1 MADKVHCIRKTLRLM
16 PEEAKMLAKKACDN
30 RMNEAEYI
38 RLLISQKPN
47 DYMVLNVLISN
58 PDARDDDMRLYYY
71 VCRDCISE
79 THDEADLSFEEVM
92 TNYKELGCPGFESVR
107 RTRQKIQAILPELGC
122 SPAARRRRNKGVVA
136 YTNYALDREGN

>member
-47 DYMVLNVLISN
+47 DYPEVIIQ
-58 PDARDDDMRLYYY
+58 Y
-71 VCRDCISE
+71 I
-79 THDEADLSFEEVM
+79 LSFL
-92 TNYKELGCPGFESVR
+92 NRAGASLCPPG
-107 RTRQKIQAILPELGC
+107 KIRI
-122 SPAARRRRNKGVVA
+122 
-136 YTNYALDREGN
+136 

>member
-47 DYMVLNVLISN
+47 DY
-58 PDARDDDMRLYYY
+58 P
-71 VCRDCISE
+71 
-79 THDEADLSFEEVM
+79 EVRKLL
-92 TNYKELGCPGFESVR
+92 KELING
-107 RTRQKIQAILPELGC
+107 RTPSPTEKKDCFRQKPHTSTRFPE
-122 SPAARRRRNKGVVA
+122 SPYEEEALRWYQHGSKGL
-136 YTNYALDREGN
+136 YNLRL